1 MSQFRKDLLFRF
13 NQSLGWTIRAA
24 ADLRPLKKYGLL
36 PSLRKQPTFGD
47 ASTGHFP
54 AKWRLRNEH
63 RKSILI
69 TCPYPDLGRASDW
82 LNQISHA
89 ARPIRSTTQICAVT
103 RRQYG
108 ISALV
113 SQTSFGG
120 ETVGRVA
127 KCLLF
132 SQTYFYFLLS
142 MYSHLKD
149 ILFREAQTRNFK
161 TFQLRSCIDYVY
173 KLVKDLI
180 TRHRKCNL

>member
-1 MSQFRKDLLFRF
+1 MDFYPAWENSRHLATLALAISPPNDVWETSTENPYWSRVPTQIWVELLI
-13 NQSLGWTIRAA
+13 GWI
-24 ADLRPLKKYGLL
+24 KF
-36 PSLRKQPTFGD
+36 PT
-47 ASTGHFP
+47 
-54 AKWRLRNEH
+54 
-63 RKSILI
+63 
-69 TCPYPDLGRASDW
+69 
-82 LNQISHA
+82 A